1 VNSLGRDGYEPHSVK
16 EFKGIIDGQKI
27 IIEDKEYTVYRNDDR
42 ANKITLISRHSG
54 FGYIDIDKLLEIMDK
69 DEESEN

>member
-16 EFKGIIDGQKI
+16 EYKGFIDGQEI
-27 IIEDKEYTVYRNDDR
+27 TIEGKEYTIYRIDDR

-54 FGYIDIDKLLEIMDK
+54 FGYIDIDKLLEVLDK
-69 DEESEN
+69 EKGDEN